1 MYMNI
6 DIQHF
11 KTLLEN
17 EKENLERDLGQIGQK
32 ADASGVDWDSK
43 SDEAD
48 APTDRDDVASSI
60 EAFDNNESTIIV
72 LKKQLHEVNHALEKI
87 ENGTYGICEVSGEP
101 IETDRLEANPSAR
114 TSKAH
119 MN

>member
-1 MYMNI
+1 MNI

-17 EKENLERDLGQIGQK
+17 EKNTLEKDLARIGQK
-32 ADASGVDWDSK
+32 TDSSGVVWDSK
-43 SDEAD
+43 ADEAD
-48 APTDRDDVASSI
+48 ATTDRDDVASSI
-60 EAFDNNESTIIV
+60 ESFDNNESTILV
-72 LKKQLHEVNHALEKI
+72 LETQLHEVNHALEKI
-87 ENGTYGICEVSGEP
+87 EKGTYGICEVSGEQ

-119 MN
+119 M